1 MQALRTAYL
10 FRAAALLMS
19 CCFVLTACENDQ
31 QEVDNLFKKEI
42 RLEEAKQIESYLSEK
57 GVVKAKLVSP
67 FMLRRTGDDSA
78 YMEFPKTLHVDF
90 YDTTSRI
97 ESILDARYAKYFER
111 ERKILL
117 RDSVVVINTVN
128 GDTLR
133 TSELWWDQNK
143 EEFYTTAPAR
153 ILQRTQTM
161 FAAGGLKAA
170 QNLSWKQFNQ
180 ASGTFV
186 TTDSTLMQ

>member
-1 MQALRTAYL
+1 M
-10 FRAAALLMS
+10 
-19 CCFVLTACENDQ
+19 
-31 QEVDNLFKKEI
+31 
-42 RLEEAKQIESYLSEK
+42 LEEAKQIESYLSEK
-57 GVVKAKLVSP
+57 GVVKAKLSSP
-67 FMLRRTGDDSA
+67 FMLRRTTDSA

-90 YDTTSRI
+90 YDSTTHI
-97 ESILDARYAKYFER
+97 ESILDARYAKYFEY

-117 RDSVVVINTVN
+117 KDSVVVINVKN

-153 ILQRTQTM
+153 IFQPTQTM
-161 FAAGGLKAA
+161 YAARGLRAA
-170 QNLSWKQFNQ
+170 QNLSWKEFNG
-180 ASGTFV
+180 ASGHFL

>member
-1 MQALRTAYL
+1 MQRHSSTYFLRTA
-10 FRAAALLMS
+10 ALLLG
-19 CCFVLTACENDQ
+19 CFFVLTACENDQ
-31 QEVDNLFKKEI
+31 QEVDNLFKKKI
-42 RLEEAKQIESYLSEK
+42 MLEEATQIESYLSEK
-57 GVVKAKLVSP
+57 GIVKARLTSP
-67 FMLRRTGDDSA
+67 YMLRRQADSA

-97 ESILDARYAKYFER
+97 ESILDARYAKYFEYDH
-111 ERKILL
+111 KILL

-153 ILQRTQTM
+153 IHQRTQTM
-161 FAAGGLKAA
+161 FAREGLRAA
-170 QNLSWKQFNQ
+170 QNLSWKEFNK
-180 ASGTFV
+180 ASGHFL
-186 TTDSTLMQ
+186 TTDSTFMQ